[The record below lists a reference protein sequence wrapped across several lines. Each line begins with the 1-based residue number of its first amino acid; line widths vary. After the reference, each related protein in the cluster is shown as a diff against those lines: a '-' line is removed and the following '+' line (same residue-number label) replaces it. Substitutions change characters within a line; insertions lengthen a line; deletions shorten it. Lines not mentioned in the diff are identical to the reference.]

1 MTWDFWVLST
11 GLTKLALTFSSVLGF
26 PVWPEA
32 CRRQLWS
39 QRPHLLALR
48 FDHHHGDK
56 ETAWLLALPLLL
68 WRESPVSLSTR
79 SLGGASL
86 PTLLRPLPQVAPSFM
101 SSLIFPPLLATGIQR
116 ADRKYRQGGFG
127 LRASNSFRGAIP
139 SWIPANLHIKAS
151 LSFSSAQE
159 NIWKIYPVNSS
170 LCSCLDFNIYLPIQ
184 HDIWC
189 MPMGRKIRRYEKQK
203 ASPFSF
209 FLFFPNRFTSMKK
222 KSGRNLADCIMFIQK
237 KGGYAPELHWIWGLE
252 ATNS

>member
-1 MTWDFWVLST
+1 MHHSRNDMKFWVLST
-11 GLTKLALTFSSVLGF
+11 GWAKLLLTFFSVLGF

-32 CRRQLWS
+32 RRRQLWS
-39 QRPHLLALR
+39 QQPHLYALR
-48 FDHHHGDK
+48 FDHLHRDK

-68 WRESPVSLSTR
+68 WRESPVSLSIWAPGR
-79 SLGGASL
+79 ASL
-86 PTLLRPLPQVAPSFM
+86 PTLLRPLPQVAPSFT
-101 SSLIFPPLLATGIQR
+101 SSLTFPLLLATGIHR
-116 ADRKYRQGGFG
+116 AGRKHRQGRFG

-184 HDIWC
+184 RDIWC

-203 ASPFSF
+203 AFPLSF

-222 KSGRNLADCIMFIQK
+222 NVREIWQIAQCLFKRRGVMPQNYSRSGV
-237 KGGYAPELHWIWGLE
+237 
-252 ATNS
+252 